1 MNIREEYQMFA
12 PRVAKGGY
20 ELIHQDNQV
29 LYVKLRNRLKVEI
42 RYKKNYGPIIL
53 AAWNHPQI
61 EIIKEWFLDNG
72 YNEPE
77 VTHNLKVSVNTRFQ
91 DIENFLKIC
100 ERLEDIDG
108 LVAIQRG
115 RPIDKETYYM
125 DVAKLIRFTVK
136 DLNGNTG
143 LLDRGMFDKVDS
155 LISVNQPLSENSYR
169 EHVVPCTMILNEAFD
184 MVENDSSDEQVA
196 KMIEKNLKIVHITK
210 DQAKV
215 LDQDLGLKTTMPAG
229 WQFGDNV
236 FARLDVANIDYS
248 AATLCRTE
256 SA

>member
-29 LYVKLRNRLKVEI
+29 LYVKLRNGLKVEI

-72 YNEPE
+72 YKEPE

-91 DIENFLKIC
+91 DIQNFLKIC

-115 RPIDKETYYM
+115 RTIELDEFYIG
-125 DVAKLIRFTVK
+125 VAEMIRVAVNRK
-136 DLNGNTG
+136 ITG
-143 LLDRGMFDKVDS
+143 ALSRDMFDKVDR
-155 LISVNQPLSENSYR
+155 LIARNKPLAENSYR
-169 EHVVPCTMILNEAFD
+169 EHVVPCKMILDHAID
-184 MVENDSSDEQVA
+184 MVENGSSDEQIA
-196 KMIEKNLKIVHITK
+196 RMIEQNLVIVHITN
-210 DQAKV
+210 DQAKY
-215 LDQDLGLKTTMPAG
+215 LDQELGLKTTMPDG
-229 WQFGDNV
+229 WKFGDNIY
-236 FARLDVANIDYS
+236 ARLEVANIDY
-248 AATLCRTE
+248 
-256 SA
+256 